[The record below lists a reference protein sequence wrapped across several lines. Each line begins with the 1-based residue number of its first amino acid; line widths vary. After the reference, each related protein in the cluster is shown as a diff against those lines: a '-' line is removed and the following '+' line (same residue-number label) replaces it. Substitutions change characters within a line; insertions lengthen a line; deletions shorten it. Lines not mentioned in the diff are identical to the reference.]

1 MLREICKVFTKRYRE
16 ETRYQEFL
24 QSFVPRAK
32 LKDDGENLTA
42 ILDRLR
48 NAGYKSNFY
57 LRIV

>member
-1 MLREICKVFTKRYRE
+1 MLREICEVFTKQYME

-32 LKDDGENLTA
+32 PKDDGENLTVM
-42 ILDRLR
+42 LDRLR